1 MVSEPRRAGAA
12 FALTDGSGTV
22 VQSGEAEAVIG
33 DDALSVGPVTVSY
46 LDADVLRAA
55 DYRVEIDLWPSGRLV
70 LSQLGRRFDT
80 FTAEL
85 VRVRNQARVSGL
97 LAHGITMPE
106 VFSGAVLVDSGQ
118 RPAELHV
125 FDTHVTIVPLD
136 DDPWQIPLGAICTI
150 GEQANPPG
158 VRIETTRSLT
168 TIGQLG
174 RRREA
179 CQASIV
185 ERMEAQRQLLADVTG
200 VSGFSD
206 GWGRG
211 RGRTSTEIA
220 AFNGLFEQFAAA
232 ERRSGGEILLSMAT
246 ADPRIGFVQLLDPEP
261 AGLPG
266 ASTLPSNWA
275 TFLLVPVAGVTVLEI
290 VAGPAAATY
299 VFRGEIDAVNAD
311 LQMLHFRRA
320 PLALT
325 ADQAAL
331 TPANPHRLALR
342 KLAPLARLRAMTT
355 ARLVHNERWAESL
368 RSAVV

>member
-1 MVSEPRRAGAA
+1 VVTEPRRAGAA
-12 FALTDGSGTV
+12 YALTDGSGTV

-46 LDADVLRAA
+46 LDADALRAA
-55 DYRVEIDLWPSGRLV
+55 DYRVELELWPNGRLA

-85 VRVRNQARVSGL
+85 ARVRNQARVSGL

-106 VFSGAVLVDSGQ
+106 VFTGALLVDSGQ
-118 RPAELHV
+118 HPAELHV
-125 FDTHVTIVPLD
+125 FDTHVTIVPRD

-206 GWGRG
+206 GWGQ
-211 RGRTSTEIA
+211 GRTSTEIA
-220 AFNGLFEQFAAA
+220 GFDGLFERFAAS
-232 ERRSGGEILLSMAT
+232 ERKSCGETLLAMAT

-261 AGLPG
+261 AGLPA

-331 TPANPHRLALR
+331 TPATPHRLALR
-342 KLAPLARLRAMTT
+342 RLAPLARLRAMTT

-368 RSAVV
+368 KAAVV